1 MEERFMKA
9 FRSGAAVLVLTSLIL
24 LVLSSCSGTDTTLL
38 VLRGNLLFRRGEDA
52 LATYRYLQA
61 LQTGGVQRWEDWID
75 YDLGSLYIS
84 HGEINPGLRILNR
97 SLEGFTDLTGD
108 LNRRDGELFYRIFF
122 NQGVAHYETGNY
134 REAGAS
140 FIQALRLKS
149 DSWDAKINLELSIA
163 GMMKASASVPVSS
176 ASEVPDNSEENTD
189 NQSEEILESIYREEE
204 PAWVSAPAQDTYEQ
218 DW

>member
-1 MEERFMKA
+1 MEERSMKA
-9 FRSGAAVLVLTSLIL
+9 FRYGAALFILNLLIL
-24 LVLSSCSGTDTTLL
+24 LILSSCSGSNTSLL
-38 VLRGNLLFRRGEDA
+38 VLRGNLLFRGGEDA

-61 LQTGGVQRWEDWID
+61 LQTATRWEDWID

-84 HGEINPGLRILNR
+84 QGEINPGLRVLNR

-108 LNRRDGELFYRIFF
+108 LNRWDRELFYRIFF
-122 NQGVAHYETGNY
+122 NQGVAHYEIGNY

-140 FIQALRLKS
+140 FVQALRLKS
-149 DSWDAKINLELSIA
+149 DSWDAKINLELSIV
-163 GMMKASASVPVSS
+163 GMMKENSSIPVSS
-176 ASEVPDNSEENTD
+176 ASEAPDGGKENRD
-189 NQSEEILESIYREEE
+189 SQSEEILESIHREEK

>member
-1 MEERFMKA
+1 MEEHSMKV
-9 FRSGAAVLVLTSLIL
+9 FKPGAVLFVLNSLIL
-24 LVLSSCSGTDTTLL
+24 LVLSSCSGTNTTLL
-38 VLRGNLLFRRGEDA
+38 VLRGNLLFRSGEDA

-61 LQTGGVQRWEDWID
+61 LETGGVQRWEDWID

-84 HGEINPGLRILNR
+84 QGEINPGVRVLNR
-97 SLEGFTDLTGD
+97 SLEGFADLSED
-108 LNRRDGELFYRIFF
+108 LNRRDRELFYRIFF
-122 NQGVAHYETGNY
+122 NQGVAHYEIGNY

-163 GMMKASASVPVSS
+163 GIVKANSNIPVSS
-176 ASEVPDNSEENTD
+176 GSEVPDSSED
-189 NQSEEILESIYREEE
+189 NRDSQSEEILESIHREEK
-204 PAWVSAPAQDTYEQ
+204 PAWVSAPAQDIYEQ

>member
-1 MEERFMKA
+1 MEKRSMKA
-9 FRSGAAVLVLTSLIL
+9 SKSGAALFVLNLLIL
-24 LVLSSCSGTDTTLL
+24 FILSSCSGTNTAFL
-38 VLRGNLLFRRGEDA
+38 VLRGNLLFRSGEDA

-61 LQTGGVQRWEDWID
+61 LQAGGARRWEDWID
-75 YDLGSLYIS
+75 YDLGSLYVS
-84 HGEINPGLRILNR
+84 QGEINPGLRILNR

-108 LNRRDGELFYRIFF
+108 LNRRDRELFYRIFF
-122 NQGVAHYETGNY
+122 NQGVAHYEIGKY
-134 REAGAS
+134 REAGAN

-163 GMMKASASVPVSS
+163 GMVKANSSIPVSS
-176 ASEVPDNSEENTD
+176 ASEVPDSSEEQRD
-189 NQSEEILESIYREEE
+189 SQSEEILESIHREEK

>member
-1 MEERFMKA
+1 MKA
-9 FRSGAAVLVLTSLIL
+9 FKSGAVLFVLKSLIL
-24 LVLSSCSGTDTTLL
+24 LVLSSCSGTNTTLL
-38 VLRGNLLFRRGEDA
+38 VLRGNLLFRSGEDA

-61 LQTGGVQRWEDWID
+61 LQTGGAQRWEDWID

-84 HGEINPGLRILNR
+84 QGEINPGLRILNR
-97 SLEGFTDLTGD
+97 SLAGFTNLTGD
-108 LNRRDGELFYRIFF
+108 LNLRDRELFYRIFF
-122 NQGVAHYETGNY
+122 NQGVAHYEIGNY

-163 GMMKASASVPVSS
+163 GMMKSNSSIPVSS
-176 ASEVPDNSEENTD
+176 ASEVPDSGEENKD
-189 NQSEEILESIYREEE
+189 SQSEEILESIHGEEK
-204 PAWVSAPAQDTYEQ
+204 PAWVSVPAQDTYEQ